1 MKQLKEDVLCYY
13 CLSCSKLKNEAFD
26 GVRNCVNFT
35 PDRENWREKLI
46 EAMKGAKDE

>member
-13 CLSCSKLKNEAFD
+13 CNGCNKLKYEDFD
-26 GVRNCVNFT
+26 GVRNCVGFV

-46 EAMKGAKDE
+46 EAMKGVKEK